1 MTEINLKEL
10 AEIILDRYTPFA
22 FKCECNGAHYDCQ
35 DAQTATYTQFDVVQ
49 RIAKYISEYNP
60 EHQEKNEIST

>member
-10 AEIILDRYTPFA
+10 SEIILNRYTPFA
-22 FKCECNGAHYDCQ
+22 FLCECDGAHYDCQ
-35 DAQTATYTQFDVVQ
+35 DARTATYTQFDTVQ

-60 EHQEKNEIST
+60 EH